1 MHATEEHIQGFS
13 FWLQFVIHRGGSR
26 TILHLDVMVRSLVG
40 YINLTNAIE
49 VIDSV
54 WLMAAG
60 HFPPELAEARWFFEG
75 ALESTGPFEV
85 VMAPNHEQIETLS
98 VCLMEKAE
106 SLLRDWTRA
115 LMRLQ

>member
-1 MHATEEHIQGFS
+1 MYATDEHIQGFS
-13 FWLQFVIHRGGSR
+13 SWMQFVIHCGGSR
-26 TILHLDVMVRSLVG
+26 TILHLGVMVESLVG
-40 YINLTNAIE
+40 FINPTNAIE

-54 WLMAAG
+54 WLIAAG
-60 HFPPELAEARWFFEG
+60 HHPPELTEARWFFEG

-98 VCLMEKAE
+98 VCLMETAE

-115 LMRLQ
+115 LVRLQ